1 MTKEVVN
8 ETNSNALLNN
18 QLPNINKY
26 YEEYTSYGVKKE
38 EITKIIN
45 EKIAKSKYNYSGD
58 KPYTEYLEKII
69 DSTLKIF
76 TKTKFLNDEFAS
88 KYIENYI
95 CKNIS
100 EKATL
105 NEIIDFFQA
114 LDTKL
119 NKLDYFPSIDI
130 IINLINSNE
139 IFKTIIERFYQKNA
153 DLIVSNRLEEKYKNC
168 ILQLVMETYCIM
180 NNIETHDEVEPDIE
194 DNNIEVN
201 NYSEDSVQNYLKE
214 IGKIPLLTEEEEKEL
229 AIKMSNGDT
238 KARQRFIES
247 NLRLV
252 VSIAKRY
259 QNNAVSI
266 LDLIQEGNLG
276 LITAVKKYDIRKGA
290 KFSTY
295 ATWWIRQAITRG
307 ISQNN
312 RNIRIPVHINEDL
325 IKIRK
330 HTYLFEARENR
341 KPSIAELSQEMKISE
356 SRITEALKYQND
368 TISTNALI
376 GEKDDAELGD
386 LVPSNDDPLEDV
398 IYLKDLKEKID
409 VLFESAK
416 LTDKEKDV
424 IILRF
429 GLDNLGCRT
438 LEEVGKKHNVTRER
452 IRQIEAKALRKLKKS
467 QYVKGFNPKEE
478 EISSFIDNS
487 FRNHFTINKQE
498 KELTIN
504 QRNELNTKETIYD
517 VFAPYSKDEIMQ
529 AIFELNNDERKIIVS
544 KFGYNLDMPINKSLI
559 YLENDS
565 FRDYL
570 IPKIKRL
577 LLHINGIE
585 INSCEEYND
594 MAKTDIQAMYD
605 FLKTPK
611 FHRINQS
618 LKVPEAMIF
627 ALKFGMVNNKKYSNH
642 AISTL
647 LSVPVVKIE
656 ETIVDI
662 LFNCKGNISMYLIDD
677 TELCKIKSR

>member
-1 MTKEVVN
+1 MKLTLQNIKNSDIQKIYN
-8 ETNSNALLNN
+8 EL
-18 QLPNINKY
+18 LPNISKIYKQNCLLNI
-26 YEEYTSYGVKKE
+26 TKE
-38 EITKIIN
+38 EIDNIVFEVIKKSQSDYDESVNYIDYIKKNIKIRLSLLL
-45 EKIAKSKYNYSGD
+45 KSK
-58 KPYTEYLEKII
+58 LE
-69 DSTLKIF
+69 DNT
-76 TKTKFLNDEFAS
+76 FAFNLIS
-88 KYIENYI
+88 NYI
-95 CKNIS
+95 NTQNLNINNIS
-100 EKATL
+100 EVL
-105 NEIIDFFQA
+105 EFFEN
-114 LDTKL
+114 L
-119 NKLDYFPSIDI
+119 NKYIKRIGYVLNVDVV
-130 IINLINSNE
+130 INLINKNE
-139 IFKTIIERFYQKNA
+139 LFRNCIDRFYQKNINIILKNKLE
-153 DLIVSNRLEEKYKNC
+153 DVYSN
-168 ILQLVMETYCIM
+168 ETITTAVDVYCM
-180 NNIETHDEVEPDIE
+180 LNNIEITEDEEKSSTFESSDL
-194 DNNIEVN
+194 
-201 NYSEDSVQNYLKE
+201 EDSINMYLKE
-214 IGKIPLLTEEEEKEL
+214 IGEIPILSSDEEKEL
-229 AIKMSNGDT
+229 AKKMISGDE
-238 KARQRFIES
+238 KAREIFIKR
-247 NLRLV
+247 NLKLV
-252 VSIAKRY
+252 VSIAKKY
-259 QNNAVSI
+259 QNKGLDM
-266 LDLIQEGNLG
+266 LDLIQEGNIG
-276 LITAVKKYDIRKGA
+276 LMTAVSKFDVNKNV

-307 ISQNN
+307 ITDKG

-386 LVPSNDDPLEDV
+386 FVPSNDDPLEDV

-467 QYVKGFNPKEE
+467 HYVKGFNPKEE

-504 QRNELNTKETIYD
+504 QRKELNTKETIYD

-529 AIFELNNDERKIIVS
+529 AIFELNNEERKIIIS

-565 FRDYL
+565 FREYL
-570 IPKIKRL
+570 FPKIKRL

-647 LSVPVVKIE
+647 LSIPVVKIE

-677 TELCKIKSR
+677 TELCKSKSR

>member
-1 MTKEVVN
+1 MKLTLQNIKNSDIQKIYN
-8 ETNSNALLNN
+8 EL
-18 QLPNINKY
+18 LPNISKIYKQNCLLNI
-26 YEEYTSYGVKKE
+26 TKE
-38 EITKIIN
+38 EIDNIVFEVIKKSQSDYDESVNYIDYIKKNIKIRLSLLL
-45 EKIAKSKYNYSGD
+45 KSK
-58 KPYTEYLEKII
+58 LE
-69 DSTLKIF
+69 DNT
-76 TKTKFLNDEFAS
+76 FAFNLIS
-88 KYIENYI
+88 NYI
-95 CKNIS
+95 NTQNLNINNIS
-100 EKATL
+100 EVL
-105 NEIIDFFQA
+105 EFFEN
-114 LDTKL
+114 L
-119 NKLDYFPSIDI
+119 NKYIKRIGYVLNVDVV
-130 IINLINSNE
+130 INLINKNE
-139 IFKTIIERFYQKNA
+139 LFRNCIDRFYQKNINIILKNKLE
-153 DLIVSNRLEEKYKNC
+153 DVYSN
-168 ILQLVMETYCIM
+168 ETITTAVDVYCM
-180 NNIETHDEVEPDIE
+180 LNNIEITEDEEKSSTFESSDL
-194 DNNIEVN
+194 
-201 NYSEDSVQNYLKE
+201 EDSINIYLKE
-214 IGKIPLLTEEEEKEL
+214 IGEIPILSSDEEKEL
-229 AIKMSNGDT
+229 AKKMISGDE
-238 KARQRFIES
+238 KAREIFIKR
-247 NLRLV
+247 NLKLV
-252 VSIAKRY
+252 VSIAKKY
-259 QNNAVSI
+259 QNKGLDM
-266 LDLIQEGNLG
+266 LDLIQEGNIG
-276 LITAVKKYDIRKGA
+276 LMTAVSKFDVNKNV

-307 ISQNN
+307 ITDKG

-386 LVPSNDDPLEDV
+386 FVPSNDDPLEDV

-409 VLFESAK
+409 EIFESAK

-467 QYVKGFNPKEE
+467 HYVKGFNPKEE

-504 QRNELNTKETIYD
+504 QRKELNTKETIYD

-529 AIFELNNDERKIIVS
+529 AIFELNNEERKIIIS

-565 FRDYL
+565 FREYL
-570 IPKIKRL
+570 FPKIKRL

-647 LSVPVVKIE
+647 LSIPVVKIE

-677 TELCKIKSR
+677 TELCKSKSR

>member
-1 MTKEVVN
+1 MKLTLQNIKNSDIQKIYN
-8 ETNSNALLNN
+8 EL
-18 QLPNINKY
+18 LPNISKIYKQNCLLNI
-26 YEEYTSYGVKKE
+26 TKE
-38 EITKIIN
+38 EIDNIVFEVIKKSQSDYDESVNYIDYIKKNIKIRLSLLL
-45 EKIAKSKYNYSGD
+45 KSK
-58 KPYTEYLEKII
+58 LE
-69 DSTLKIF
+69 DNT
-76 TKTKFLNDEFAS
+76 FAFNLIS
-88 KYIENYI
+88 NYI
-95 CKNIS
+95 NTQNLNINNIS
-100 EKATL
+100 EVL
-105 NEIIDFFQA
+105 EFFEN
-114 LDTKL
+114 L
-119 NKLDYFPSIDI
+119 NKYIKRIGYVLNVDVV
-130 IINLINSNE
+130 INLINKNE
-139 IFKTIIERFYQKNA
+139 LFRNCIERFYQKNINIILKNKLE
-153 DLIVSNRLEEKYKNC
+153 DVYSN
-168 ILQLVMETYCIM
+168 ETITTAVDVYCM
-180 NNIETHDEVEPDIE
+180 LNNIEITEDEEKSSTFESSDL
-194 DNNIEVN
+194 
-201 NYSEDSVQNYLKE
+201 EDSINMYLKE
-214 IGKIPLLTEEEEKEL
+214 IGEIPILSPDEEKEL
-229 AIKMSNGDT
+229 AKKMISGDE
-238 KARQRFIES
+238 KAREIFIKR
-247 NLRLV
+247 NLKLV
-252 VSIAKRY
+252 VSIAKKY
-259 QNNAVSI
+259 QNKGLDM
-266 LDLIQEGNLG
+266 LDLIQEGNIG
-276 LITAVKKYDIRKGA
+276 LMTAVSKFDVNKNV

-307 ISQNN
+307 ITDKG

-341 KPSIAELSQEMKISE
+341 KPSIAELSQEMKMSE
-356 SRITEALKYQND
+356 SRIKEALKYQND

-386 LVPSNDDPLEDV
+386 FVPSNDDPLEDV

-409 VLFESAK
+409 EIFESAK

-467 QYVKGFNPKEE
+467 HYVKGFNPKEE

-504 QRNELNTKETIYD
+504 QRKELNTKETIYD

-529 AIFELNNDERKIIVS
+529 AIFELNNEERKIIIS

-565 FRDYL
+565 FREYL
-570 IPKIKRL
+570 FPKIKRL

-647 LSVPVVKIE
+647 LSIPVDKIE

-662 LFNCKGNISMYLIDD
+662 LFNCKGNISMYLIADK
-677 TELCKIKSR
+677 ELCKSKSR

>member
-1 MTKEVVN
+1 MKLTLQNIKNSDIQKIYN
-8 ETNSNALLNN
+8 EL
-18 QLPNINKY
+18 LPNISKIYKQNCLLNI
-26 YEEYTSYGVKKE
+26 TKE
-38 EITKIIN
+38 EIDNIVFEVIKKSQSDYDESVNYIDYIKKNIKIRLSLLL
-45 EKIAKSKYNYSGD
+45 KSK
-58 KPYTEYLEKII
+58 LE
-69 DSTLKIF
+69 DNT
-76 TKTKFLNDEFAS
+76 FAFNLIS
-88 KYIENYI
+88 NYI
-95 CKNIS
+95 NTQNLNINNIS
-100 EKATL
+100 EVL
-105 NEIIDFFQA
+105 EFFEN
-114 LDTKL
+114 L
-119 NKLDYFPSIDI
+119 NKYIKRIGYVLNVDVV
-130 IINLINSNE
+130 INLINKNE
-139 IFKTIIERFYQKNA
+139 LFRNCIDRFYQKNINIILKNKLE
-153 DLIVSNRLEEKYKNC
+153 DVYSN
-168 ILQLVMETYCIM
+168 ETITTAVDVYCM
-180 NNIETHDEVEPDIE
+180 LNNIEITEDEEKSSTFESSDL
-194 DNNIEVN
+194 
-201 NYSEDSVQNYLKE
+201 EDSINMYLKE
-214 IGKIPLLTEEEEKEL
+214 IGEIPILSSDEEKEL
-229 AIKMSNGDT
+229 AKKMISGDE
-238 KARQRFIES
+238 KAREIFIKR
-247 NLRLV
+247 NLKLV
-252 VSIAKRY
+252 VSIAKKY
-259 QNNAVSI
+259 QNKGLDM
-266 LDLIQEGNLG
+266 LDLIQEGNIG
-276 LITAVKKYDIRKGA
+276 LMTAVSKFDVNKNV

-307 ISQNN
+307 ITDKG

-386 LVPSNDDPLEDV
+386 FVPSNDDPLEDV

-409 VLFESAK
+409 EIFESAK

-504 QRNELNTKETIYD
+504 QRKELNTKETIYD

-529 AIFELNNDERKIIVS
+529 AIFELNNEERKIIIS

-565 FRDYL
+565 FREYL
-570 IPKIKRL
+570 FPKIKRL

-647 LSVPVVKIE
+647 LSIPVVKIE

-677 TELCKIKSR
+677 TELCKSKSR

>member
-1 MTKEVVN
+1 MKLTLQNIKNSDIQKIYN
-8 ETNSNALLNN
+8 EL
-18 QLPNINKY
+18 LPNISKIYKQNCLLNI
-26 YEEYTSYGVKKE
+26 TKE
-38 EITKIIN
+38 EIDNIVFEVIKKSQSDYDERVNYIDYIKKNIKIRLSLLL
-45 EKIAKSKYNYSGD
+45 KSK
-58 KPYTEYLEKII
+58 LE
-69 DSTLKIF
+69 DNT
-76 TKTKFLNDEFAS
+76 FAFNLIS
-88 KYIENYI
+88 NYI
-95 CKNIS
+95 NTQNLNINNIS
-100 EKATL
+100 EVL
-105 NEIIDFFQA
+105 EFFEN
-114 LDTKL
+114 L
-119 NKLDYFPSIDI
+119 NKYIKRIGYVLNVDVV
-130 IINLINSNE
+130 INLINKNE
-139 IFKTIIERFYQKNA
+139 LFRNCIDSFYQKNINII
-153 DLIVSNRLEEKYKNC
+153 LKNKLEDVYCN
-168 ILQLVMETYCIM
+168 ETITTAVDVYCM
-180 NNIETHDEVEPDIE
+180 LNNIEITEDEEKSSTFESSDL
-194 DNNIEVN
+194 
-201 NYSEDSVQNYLKE
+201 EDSINMYLKE
-214 IGKIPLLTEEEEKEL
+214 IGEIPILSPDEEKEL
-229 AIKMSNGDT
+229 AKKMISGDE
-238 KARQRFIES
+238 KAREIFIKR
-247 NLRLV
+247 NLKLV
-252 VSIAKRY
+252 VSIAKKY
-259 QNNAVSI
+259 QNKGLDM
-266 LDLIQEGNLG
+266 LDLIQEGNIG
-276 LITAVKKYDIRKGA
+276 LMTAVSKFDVNKNV

-307 ISQNN
+307 ITDKG

-409 VLFESAK
+409 EIFESAK

-504 QRNELNTKETIYD
+504 QRKELNTKETIYD

-529 AIFELNNDERKIIVS
+529 AIFELNNEERKIIIS

-565 FRDYL
+565 FREYL
-570 IPKIKRL
+570 FPKIKRL

-647 LSVPVVKIE
+647 LSIPVVKIE

-677 TELCKIKSR
+677 TELCKSKSR

>member
-1 MTKEVVN
+1 MKLTLQNIKNSDIQKIYN
-8 ETNSNALLNN
+8 EL
-18 QLPNINKY
+18 LPNISKIYKQNCLLNI
-26 YEEYTSYGVKKE
+26 TKE
-38 EITKIIN
+38 EIDNIVFEVIKKSQSDYDESVNYIDYIKKNIKIRLSLLL
-45 EKIAKSKYNYSGD
+45 KSK
-58 KPYTEYLEKII
+58 LE
-69 DSTLKIF
+69 DNT
-76 TKTKFLNDEFAS
+76 FAFNLIS
-88 KYIENYI
+88 NYI
-95 CKNIS
+95 NTQNLNINNIS
-100 EKATL
+100 EVL
-105 NEIIDFFQA
+105 EFFEN
-114 LDTKL
+114 L
-119 NKLDYFPSIDI
+119 NKYIKRIGYVLNVDVV
-130 IINLINSNE
+130 INLINKNE
-139 IFKTIIERFYQKNA
+139 LFRNCIDRFYQKNINIILKNKLE
-153 DLIVSNRLEEKYKNC
+153 DVYSN
-168 ILQLVMETYCIM
+168 ETITTAVDVYCM
-180 NNIETHDEVEPDIE
+180 LNNIEITEDEEKSSTFESSDL
-194 DNNIEVN
+194 
-201 NYSEDSVQNYLKE
+201 EDSINMYLKE
-214 IGKIPLLTEEEEKEL
+214 IGEIPILSSDEEKEL
-229 AIKMSNGDT
+229 AKKMISGDE
-238 KARQRFIES
+238 KAREIFIKR
-247 NLRLV
+247 NLKLV
-252 VSIAKRY
+252 VSIAKKY
-259 QNNAVSI
+259 QNKGLDM
-266 LDLIQEGNLG
+266 LDLIQEGNIG
-276 LITAVKKYDIRKGA
+276 LMTAVSKFDVNKNV

-307 ISQNN
+307 ITDKG

-386 LVPSNDDPLEDV
+386 FVPSNDDPLEDV

-409 VLFESAK
+409 EIFESAK

-467 QYVKGFNPKEE
+467 HYVKGFNPKEE

-504 QRNELNTKETIYD
+504 QRKELNTKETIYD

-529 AIFELNNDERKIIVS
+529 AIFELNNEERKIIIS

-565 FRDYL
+565 FREYL
-570 IPKIKRL
+570 FPKIKRL

-647 LSVPVVKIE
+647 LSIPVVKIE

-677 TELCKIKSR
+677 TELCKSKSR